1 MTDIKEIVA
10 KNIIALRKKHNM
22 TQNELAEKLNYSD
35 NAVSRWERGEVTPSI
50 ETLQQ
55 ISETFSVPLES
66 LFKDNV
72 VVSLTNEE
80 RTQKIGKLSVMLLF
94 VSLIWFI
101 VSVIYVYAEAIL
113 GLNLWRIFVWSVPA
127 SCLVL
132 LPFNKLWGRHIWK
145 FVILSV
151 FVWTTL
157 VSIYLQLLK
166 YNVWLIFIIGIPVQL
181 ALVIW
186 AFIKPKKIK
195 RDNIISLFIIF

>member
-1 MTDIKEIVA
+1 MSDIKEVVA

-72 VVSLTNEE
+72 VVAMNNEA
-80 RTQKIGKLSVMLLF
+80 RTQKISKLSIMLLF
-94 VSLIWFI
+94 VSLVWFI
-101 VSVIYVYAEAIL
+101 VSVIYVYVDAIF
-113 GLNLWRIFVWSVPA
+113 GINAWQIFVWSVPA
-127 SCLVL
+127 SCLIL
-132 LPFNKLWGRHIWK
+132 LPFNKLWGRTVWK
-145 FVILSV
+145 FIILSV
-151 FVWTTL
+151 FIWTTL
-157 VSIYLQLLK
+157 ASFYLQLLE
-166 YNVWLIFIIGIPVQL
+166 YNLWLIFITGIPVQV

-186 AFIKPKKIK
+186 AFIKPKKNK
-195 RDNIISLFIIF
+195 

>member
-1 MTDIKEIVA
+1 MSDIKETVA

-66 LFKDNV
+66 LFKENV
-72 VVSLTNEE
+72 VVTLNNEE

-101 VSVIYVYAEAIL
+101 VSVIYVYAETLL
-113 GLNLWRIFVWSVPA
+113 GLNLWRIFIWSIPA
-127 SCLVL
+127 SCLIL
-132 LPFNKLWGRHIWK
+132 LPFNRLWGRNIWK

-151 FVWTTL
+151 FTWTTL

-186 AFIKPKKIK
+186 AFIKPKKNK
-195 RDNIISLFIIF
+195 Q

>member
-1 MTDIKEIVA
+1 MADIKEVVA

-72 VVSLTNEE
+72 IVSISNEE

-94 VSLIWFI
+94 VALIWFI

-132 LPFNKLWGRHIWK
+132 LPFNRLWGRHIWK

-157 VSIYLQLLK
+157 VCIYLQLLQ
-166 YNVWLIFIIGIPVQL
+166 YNVWLIFIIGVPVQL

-186 AFIKPKKIK
+186 AFIKPKKNK
-195 RDNIISLFIIF
+195 ER

>member
-1 MTDIKEIVA
+1 MADIKEIVA

-186 AFIKPKKIK
+186 AFIKPKKNK
-195 RDNIISLFIIF
+195 ER